1 MGGTK
6 KHAEQDAARRALE
19 RLEAAERKASG
30 AALSE
35 TGQEEASAE

>member
-19 RLEAAERKASG
+19 RLTAKAANAGIEPA
-30 AALSE
+30 E
-35 TGQEEASAE
+35 DEEE